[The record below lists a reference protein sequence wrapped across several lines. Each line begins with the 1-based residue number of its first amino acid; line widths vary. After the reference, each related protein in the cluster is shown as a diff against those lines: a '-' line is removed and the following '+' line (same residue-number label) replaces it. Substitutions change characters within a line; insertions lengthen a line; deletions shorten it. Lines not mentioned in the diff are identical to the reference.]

1 MIHVVSNIHGNVDPF
16 HPTYNTLE
24 IWWPSCG
31 GKIGSDC
38 GCGFLHPLTHGR
50 QLAYGRLAYLRLDD
64 GKIFY
69 SEEEIP
75 EEMEKLVR

>member
-1 MIHVVSNIHGNVDPF
+1 MIHVMSNIHGNVGHF
-16 HPTYNTLE
+16 HPIYITLE
-24 IWWPSCG
+24 IWGPSSG
-31 GKIGSDC
+31 GRIGNGC

-75 EEMEKLVR
+75 EEVEKLVQ